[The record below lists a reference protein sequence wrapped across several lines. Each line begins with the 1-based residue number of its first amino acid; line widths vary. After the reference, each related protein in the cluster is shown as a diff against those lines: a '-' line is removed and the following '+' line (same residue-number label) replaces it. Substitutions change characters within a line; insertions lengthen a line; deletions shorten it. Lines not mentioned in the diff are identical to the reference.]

1 MTPRARYWSRHMM
14 PKLWGGALICSAILV
29 LLFTQVIKPGLAIYG
44 WWVGLGLMLLGGLL
58 LVDRQ
63 SEV

>member
-1 MTPRARYWSRHMM
+1 MM